1 MTSEDR
7 GWGRHLRGDAI
18 RFVIAGVANTGLTL
32 VVYQVLLF
40 ALSPSLAYIAAW
52 LAGLV
57 FVAMVY
63 PDKVFKGGRQSAGD
77 RLLLAVCYCAV
88 FLSGLLLLQ
97 ALQALGHSPRLAIF
111 VVIITTT
118 LINFFLSRGVLRR

>member
-32 VVYQVLLF
+32 VVYQLLLF
-40 ALSPSLAYIAAW
+40 ALSPSLAYVSAW
-52 LAGLV
+52 LAGLI
-57 FVAMVY
+57 FVAVVY
-63 PDKVFKGGRQSAGD
+63 PNKVFKGGRQGTSD
-77 RLLLAVCYCAV
+77 RLLLAACYCAV

-97 ALQALGHSPRLAIF
+97 ALQALEFNPRLAIF
-111 VVIITTT
+111 VVIIATT

>member
-1 MTSEDR
+1 MTPVER
-7 GWGRHLRGDAI
+7 GWTRHLSGDAI

-32 VVYQVLLF
+32 VVYQLLLF

-57 FVAMVY
+57 FVAVVY
-63 PDKVFKGGRQSAGD
+63 PNKVFKGGRQGTGD
-77 RLLLAVCYCAV
+77 RLLLAACYCAV

-97 ALQALGHSPRLAIF
+97 ALQALGLSPRLAIF
-111 VVIITTT
+111 VVIIATT

>member
-1 MTSEDR
+1 MTSLER
-7 GWGRHLRGDAI
+7 GWKRHLSGDAI

-40 ALSPSLAYIAAW
+40 ALSPSLAYVAAW

-57 FVAMVY
+57 FVAVVY
-63 PDKVFKGGRQSAGD
+63 PNKVFKGGRQGTGD
-77 RLLLAVCYCAV
+77 RLLLAACYCAV
-88 FLSGLLLLQ
+88 FLAGLLLLQ
-97 ALQALGHSPRLAIF
+97 ALQVLGLSPRLAIF
-111 VVIITTT
+111 VVIIATT